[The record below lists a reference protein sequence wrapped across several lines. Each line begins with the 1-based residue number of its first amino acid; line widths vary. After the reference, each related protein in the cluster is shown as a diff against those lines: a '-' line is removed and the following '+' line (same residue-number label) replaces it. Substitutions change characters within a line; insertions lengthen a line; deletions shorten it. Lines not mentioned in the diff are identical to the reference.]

1 MPLKLITAPTLEPVT
16 FADLQEHSRVST
28 TADRALMESYI
39 TAARQHLEEVS
50 GRAFLTQTWELTIDS
65 FTTPRNEGGA
75 VDCQGKI
82 PLPFAPLASVTSVT
96 YYDSDGNSQTMATTV
111 YEVDT
116 DSEPGRIGLKF
127 GQSWPAV
134 RSMIMNP
141 IRIRYVVGW
150 TAVHLVPQP
159 IKQAIR
165 ILAAHW
171 YEHRESVIVG
181 AGSSPLPLALDSLL
195 WQFRVKEM
203 T

>member
-1 MPLKLITAPTLEPVT
+1 MPLKLITAPTVEPVT
-16 FADLQEHSRVST
+16 FADMQEHSRVST

-50 GRAFLTQTWELTIDS
+50 GRAFITQTWELAFDS
-65 FTTPRNEGGA
+65 FYTLERDGGVA
-75 VDCQGKI
+75 DEDGKI
-82 PLPFAPLASVTSVT
+82 ALPRAPLASVTSVT
-96 YYDSDGNSQTMATTV
+96 YLDSDGDSQTLATSV

-116 DSEPGRIGLKF
+116 DSEPGRIGLKY

-134 RSMIMNP
+134 RSRVMNP
-141 IRIRYVVGW
+141 IRVRYVAGW
-150 TAVHLVPQP
+150 TGVHLVPQP

-165 ILAAHW
+165 LLAAHW